1 MGDRSTAIIS
11 TGRALPTSKVTNRDL
26 EEIVETNDEW
36 ITGRTG
42 ISERRMITNDE
53 TNSKL
58 SVKAARTALNRAGL
72 EPKDV
77 DMLIVTTVTP
87 DTPLPST
94 ACLVQAELGAYNASA
109 FDLAA
114 GCTGFLYGMN
124 IADQFIKNEAAETVL
139 LVGVDTLSPIVDWQ
153 DRNTCVLFGDGA
165 GAVVL
170 RAAGENQG
178 ILASKMFSDGK
189 KAELLHVPG
198 GGARTPATYRTIDE
212 RLHYIK
218 MNGSEVF
225 KFAVKIMVEST
236 LQVLEHCNKKPE
248 DLDFLIP
255 HQANVRIIKSASK
268 KLGLPEDRVLINI
281 QRYGNMSS
289 ASIPVLM
296 DETLEEGK
304 IQRGNLIGL
313 VSFGAGLT
321 WGAVVLK
328 W

>member
-58 SVKAARTALNRAGL
+58 SVKAAHTALNRAGL

-170 RAAGENQG
+170 KAAGENQG

-198 GGARTPATYRTIDE
+198 GGSRTPATYRTIDE

-289 ASIPVLM
+289 ASIPVLL

>member
-198 GGARTPATYRTIDE
+198 GGSRTPATYRTIDE

-289 ASIPVLM
+289 ASIPVLL

-321 WGAVVLK
+321 WGAVVLR

>member
-1 MGDRSTAIIS
+1 LGDRSTAIIS

-58 SVKAARTALNRAGL
+58 SVKAAHTALNRAGL

-170 RAAGENQG
+170 KAAGENQG

-198 GGARTPATYRTIDE
+198 GGSRTPATYRTIDE

-289 ASIPVLM
+289 ASIPVLL